1 MTTSTFPATGGFVDN
16 TSAAV
21 FIPELWSD
29 EVIAGYK
36 SNLVVAERVRKM
48 NFKGKKGDTMHIPK
62 PVRGVAA
69 AKAENT
75 AVTVQNSVDTDLTI
89 TINQHWEYSRLIEDI
104 TEVQALASLRRFF
117 TEDAGYALAT
127 QVDTK
132 LYEAAK
138 SFGDG
143 DGSDYTNSAVWY
155 PASATTVAAYAV
167 DTVASGDDITDAT
180 IRLMIQKMDENDVP
194 MTGRNWVIPPISKRQ
209 LLGIERFSSSDYVN
223 KGAVANGHVGNLYG
237 VDFAIS
243 TNVPVIETTAD
254 NAAGSDVYGSML
266 FHTDAIVLAEQV
278 GVRSQVQYK
287 QEFLSN
293 LYTSDRLYGFSAYR
307 PEAGFMFAVHSV

>member
-1 MTTSTFPATGGFVDN
+1 MTTSTYPATGGFVDN

-21 FIPELWSD
+21 FIPEMWSD

-36 SNLVVAERVRKM
+36 ANLVVAERVRRM
-48 NFKGKKGDTMHIPK
+48 NFKGKKGDTIHVPK
-62 PVRGVAA
+62 PTRGAA
-69 AKAENT
+69 YAKGENA
-75 AVTVQNSVDTDLTI
+75 AVTVQSTVDTDLEI
-89 TINQHWEYSRLIEDI
+89 AIDQHWEYSCLIEDI

-127 QVDTK
+127 QVDSK

-143 DGSDYTNSAVWY
+143 NGSDYTNSAIFY
-155 PASATTVAAYAV
+155 PDSSTSVAAYAV
-167 DTVASGDDITDAT
+167 DTVASGDDITDAV
-180 IRLMIQKMDENDVP
+180 IRLMLQKMDDNDVP
-194 MTGRNWVIPPISKRQ
+194 MTGRNWVVPPISKRQ
-209 LLGIERFSSSDYVN
+209 LMGIERFSSSDFVSN
-223 KGAVANGHVGNLYG
+223 KPVMNGHIGNLYG

-243 TNVPVIETTAD
+243 TNVPIIETAGDNTAGD
-254 NAAGSDVYGSML
+254 DVRGSML
-266 FHTDAIVLAEQV
+266 FHTDAIILVEQV
-278 GVRSQVQYK
+278 GVRSQIQYK

-307 PEAGFMFAVHSV
+307 NEAGFMLAVHGT

>member
-1 MTTSTFPATGGFVDN
+1 MTTSTYPATGGFVDN

-21 FIPELWSD
+21 FIPEMWSD
-29 EVIAGYK
+29 EVIAAHK
-36 SNLVVAERVRKM
+36 TNLVVAERVRKM
-48 NFKGKKGDTMHIPK
+48 NFKGKKGDTIHVPK
-62 PVRGVAA
+62 PVRGAA
-69 AKAENT
+69 FAKAENT
-75 AVTVQNSVDTDLTI
+75 AVTVQNNVDTDLTI
-89 TINQHWEYSRLIEDI
+89 TVDQHWEYSRLIEDI

-117 TEDAGYALAT
+117 TDDAGFALAT
-127 QVDTK
+127 QVDSK

-155 PASATTVAAYAV
+155 PDSGTSVAAYAV
-167 DTVASGDDITDAT
+167 DTLASGDDITDAT
-180 IRLMIQKMDENDVP
+180 IRLMIQKMDDADVP

-223 KGAVANGHVGNLYG
+223 KGAVPNGHVGNLYG

-243 TNVPVIETTAD
+243 TNVPVIETATDNTAGD
-254 NAAGSDVYGSML
+254 DVRGSMF
-266 FHTDAIVLAEQV
+266 FHTDAIILVEQV

-293 LYTSDRLYGFSAYR
+293 LYTSDRLYGTAAYR
-307 PEAGFMFAVHSV
+307 PEAGFMFAVHGT